1 MKRMGLDEDLDTEI
15 TAHMVRKLDISPV
28 KILKERSV
36 TDIKLLSISPS
47 KLAAIHKLSSP
58 EKKALYNKLH
68 EKGKVIDARAKET
81 IQECD

>member
-1 MKRMGLDEDLDTEI
+1 MRQENDLDTEI
-15 TAHMVRKLDISPV
+15 TAQMVRKLDISPV
-28 KILKERSV
+28 KIIKERSI

-81 IQECD
+81 IQECN